1 MGPVW
6 CVHTDHLAGHSSTLY
21 RLFEAFSTEF
31 GRSNGKP
38 INGRCPRAIYGIHF
52 STFHCFGPFHLLL
65 CAFHVKT
72 IFIDRNYSVIGVKH
86 SSITMWV
93 ACILAYVCCI
103 LTFDFIQLLLR
114 RDQSTWSTWW
124 WDVWP
129 KAYMMEHKIPTKY
142 QRFSVLAALLF
153 LFFVSPKR
161 TENKIE
167 WTDWTWCIKTLQF

>member
-6 CVHTDHLAGHSSTLY
+6 CVRTDHLAGHSFTLY

-52 STFHCFGPFHLLL
+52 STFHCFWPISFIIMCVPCENNFYRSELFSDRSKTFVDHDVGCVHTCLCLLYTYFWFYSTFVSSGP
-65 CAFHVKT
+65 
-72 IFIDRNYSVIGVKH
+72 
-86 SSITMWV
+86 
-93 ACILAYVCCI
+93 
-103 LTFDFIQLLLR
+103 
-114 RDQSTWSTWW
+114 TWPTWW

-129 KAYMMEHKIPTKY
+129 KAYMMEYKIPTKY

-167 WTDWTWCIKTLQF
+167 WTDCEPDV